1 MQALMLQEQV
11 FYSNAYKLALI
22 AENEK
27 SESSHM
33 NEASEHKELHQ
44 RAQTRDQIHF
54 TLSLG
59 PKLNLAPRSSLFN
72 PFVFFSCP
80 FLGFIPYLAKLGVIV
95 PSFNDFMDN
104 SDMV

>member
-1 MQALMLQEQV
+1 MLQEQM
-11 FYSNAYKLALI
+11 FYSNAYKEALI

-44 RAQTRDQIHF
+44 GAQTRDQIHL

-59 PKLNLAPRSSLFN
+59 PKLNLAPCSTLFN
-72 PFVFFSCP
+72 PFVFFLCP
-80 FLGFIPYLAKLGVIV
+80 FLGFVPYFGQTGGYCAL
-95 PSFNDFMDN
+95 FQ
-104 SDMV
+104 